1 MIWIIQNLNIALRL
15 NQTTMN
21 FLKSKVFK
29 NDPTSVTWGKL
40 LLIVS
45 GLLAGG
51 VVLTLIVMKVLG
63 SLN

>member
-1 MIWIIQNLNIALRL
+1 
-15 NQTTMN
+15 MN
-21 FLKSKVFK
+21 FLKTKVFK

-40 LLIVS
+40 FLIVG